1 MRFKS
6 AVEFLKPVAIG
17 SGLLGGITLVRFIGA
32 SIVGYPLRSAGQAAS
47 AVGLAALGGAAA
59 GLIYAVIGRPLRAH
73 GAAGN
78 YAAGVV
84 TVAPYLVVIFL
95 VLGRN
100 DSTNKIRLD
109 EPFSWVVLGLVS
121 LLAGALLGR
130 EFQEKDD
137 LFED

>member
-17 SGLLGGITLVRFIGA
+17 AGLLGGITLVRVIGA

-78 YAAGVV
+78 YAAGIV
-84 TVAPYLVVIFL
+84 TVAPYLVVIS
-95 VLGRN
+95 VYWAGTTRRTRSV
-100 DSTNKIRLD
+100 STS
-109 EPFSWVVLGLVS
+109 PP
-121 LLAGALLGR
+121 AGSCSG
-130 EFQEKDD
+130 
-137 LFED
+137 